1 MEERLCLGV
10 KLNKTTNIQKRTQDR
25 MKHRQLSSST
35 TETMMATVVIV
46 VAVAVAAETAITKE
60 TTVATI
66 EETVSA
72 ST

>member
-1 MEERLCLGV
+1 MTRMSRPRSKSSRRCLKRLS
-10 KLNKTTNIQKRTQDR
+10 
-25 MKHRQLSSST
+25 KHRQLSSST

-46 VAVAVAAETAITKE
+46 VVVAVAAETAITKE